1 MTSPSFFDIDCLAR
15 TLYGEARGEGLR
27 GIEAVACVILN
38 RARDRRW
45 PERIEDVCLQ
55 RLQFSCWN
63 ADDPNY
69 QKLNTVQLEDADFRR
84 CYAIA
89 AMAVAD
95 MLVDATNGA
104 NHYCTAALF
113 DDPER
118 RPSWTREDAVTCRIG
133 NHVFMRL

>member
-1 MTSPSFFDIDCLAR
+1 VTATPTDIDIFAR

-45 PERIEDVCLQ
+45 PNTIAGVCVQ
-55 RLQFSCWN
+55 PKQFSCWN
-63 ADDPNY
+63 ADDPNFN
-69 QKLNTVQLEDADFRR
+69 KMACASLENRDFRR

-95 MLVDATNGA
+95 MLMDRTNGA
-104 NHYCTAALF
+104 NHYCTSALF

-118 RPSWTREDAVTCRIG
+118 RPSWAREDAVTCRIG